1 MFDLN
6 NVASHELSG
15 YPDGTLLKAILGYE
29 GRVNFIHNL
38 KEQARTRGLS
48 GKQLVVA
55 ARILNEEEAHA
66 GVDEHAASTDFSKIP
81 QWLSETFERGV
92 AFPKFHF
99 NVDGA
104 EIVLR
109 YKTRGQYAGMVDVVS
124 KEKAFNERFNAMAPA
139 IWYGRID
146 LNGSLNA
153 SQRMS
158 RAIEEVIARIADD
171 PETVAVEYGRMT
183 NRCSFCGRDLNNE
196 VSVELGFGP
205 VCARKYNLEHNKSVV
220 RQRSVN
226 IQPIR
231 SSSLARMAGFS
242 VSLLPRGTRSAI
254 TKSATGRSGSGDTH
268 SSAKHSMAS
277 VLLETLFATLTEIRE
292 MMIRVI

>member
-6 NVASHELSG
+6 NVASHEMSG

-38 KEQARTRGLS
+38 KDQARTRGLS

-66 GVDEHAASTDFSKIP
+66 GVDAHAATVDFSKIP
-81 QWLSETFERGV
+81 QWLSETKDRGV

-109 YKTRGQYAGMVDVVS
+109 FKTSGQYRGMVDVVS
-124 KEKAFNERFNAMAPA
+124 KEKAFNERFGAMAPA

-196 VSVELGFGP
+196 VSVSLGYGP
-205 VCARKYNLEHNKSVV
+205 VCAKKYGLAHNAKAVT
-220 RQRSVN
+220 
-226 IQPIR
+226 
-231 SSSLARMAGFS
+231 AKAG
-242 VSLLPRGTRSAI
+242 
-254 TKSATGRSGSGDTH
+254 
-268 SSAKHSMAS
+268 
-277 VLLETLFATLTEIRE
+277 
-292 MMIRVI
+292 